1 MRKKRKKNLL
11 LKGEREREML
21 THVLNTIFFNS
32 LNTLTNQP
40 NILLGL
46 NAPLSLLICVP
57 CVDVSPPMDSQYF

>member
-1 MRKKRKKNLL
+1 
-11 LKGEREREML
+11 ML
-21 THVLNTIFFNS
+21 THVLNTIIFNS

-46 NAPLSLLICVP
+46 NAPLSLRVCVP